1 MTFYSDMQNASLSLL
16 RQFGQSGTLRQT
28 TSSYDPSTGEAILS
42 PVDTAV
48 TVAVLPLP
56 RGKDEF
62 APELIEASTN
72 IVMMSANE
80 IQAAGITITPN
91 DKVVI
96 GGTVF
101 DITDLTPIAP
111 AGVVVVYKMFVAK

>member
-1 MTFYSDMQNASLSLL
+1 MTFYSDMQNVSLSLL